1 MYYHVCNEWLL
12 FSQSKLPN
20 YQRVYDNVDRDEV
33 SKNLIYSLLVI
44 HVTGIQD
51 DEIDINELDFALKA
65 VNYDLISDAELEYV
79 NQVTI
84 LP

>member
-1 MYYHVCNEWLL
+1 MCNEWLL

-33 SKNLIYSLLVI
+33 SKNFNILTASY
-44 HVTGIQD
+44 TRNIQD

-84 LP
+84 PP